1 MWRDISSCF
10 CPLPALLTFSIGPLP
25 AGGNSMPA
33 TSFRRFSTL
42 FGIMELDID
51 WADPPASRK
60 EQSTRGRFYA
70 AE

>member
-1 MWRDISSCF
+1 MLLPIACPAHLLNWPSARWRK
-10 CPLPALLTFSIGPLP
+10 LN
-25 AGGNSMPA
+25 AGDLFGGR
-33 TSFRRFSTL
+33 FRRFSTL